1 MAHQQYSS
9 CIEACDQ
16 CAIACNH
23 CSTACLQE
31 PDVKMLARCI
41 ALDIDCAELCKLASA
56 AMARGSEQA
65 HAICALCAEV
75 CEACGD
81 ECGKH
86 QMDHCKECAA
96 ACRRCAQE
104 CRRMSQAPRPQA
116 QSTSA
121 GRAH

>member
-1 MAHQQYSS
+1 MAHQQYAS

-16 CAIACNH
+16 CAIACYH

-31 PDVKMLARCI
+31 DDVKALARCM
-41 ALDIDCAELCKLASA
+41 ALDTDCAEVCKLASA

-65 HAICALCAEV
+65 HAICTLCADI
-75 CEACGD
+75 CDACGD

-86 QMDHCKECAA
+86 PMDHCQACAE

-104 CRRMSQAPRPQA
+104 CRRMAQAPKPASQPA
-116 QSTSA
+116 AA